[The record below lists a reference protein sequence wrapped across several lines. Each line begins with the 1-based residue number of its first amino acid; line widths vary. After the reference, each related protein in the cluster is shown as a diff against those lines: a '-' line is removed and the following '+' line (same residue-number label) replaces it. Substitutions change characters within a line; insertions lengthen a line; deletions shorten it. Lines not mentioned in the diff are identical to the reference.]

1 MAFRVGG
8 VVPDD
13 YGLSLTVIVPTAS
26 ASNRIEQGDQ
36 LSFATSG
43 AYHAARAAAGGA
55 VQLRAKHPVEDGVTP
70 LGVHVYGFSRV
81 DKFRYSGTAPAIGAS
96 IESAGD
102 GTVRAAA
109 AGNGS
114 FVLFVDAT
122 NGTVEVAMP

>member
-13 YGLSLTVIVPTAS
+13 YGLSLTVLVPTAS
-26 ASNRIEQGDQ
+26 ETNPVEQGDI
-36 LSFATSG
+36 LSFATTG
-43 AYHAARAAAGGA
+43 PYHAAKTAAAGA
-55 VQLRAKHPVEDGVTP
+55 VQLRAKHTVTDGTTP

-102 GTVRAAA
+102 GTVRTAAA
-109 AGNGS
+109 ANGS
-114 FVLFVDAT
+114 FVLYVDTA
-122 NGTVEVAMP
+122 NGTVEVALP

>member
-8 VVPDD
+8 VVPDN
-13 YGLSLTVIVPTAS
+13 YGLSLTVVVPTAS
-26 ASNRIEQGDQ
+26 AGNPVEQGDQ
-36 LSFATSG
+36 LSFATTG
-43 AYHAARAAAGGA
+43 AYHAAKAAAGAA
-55 VQLRAKHPVEDGVTP
+55 VTLRAKHRVEDATTP
-70 LGVHVYGFSRV
+70 LGVHVYGYSRV

-114 FVLFVDAT
+114 FVLYVDSA
-122 NGTVEVAMP
+122 NGTVEVALP